1 LSANSTGASP
11 VEPGAAAPTID
22 KIWAAFA
29 QVEVAEKLADWR
41 IAGVYLWPILRDR
54 LMREIAENLGLY
66 ERRPAVDRVHDI
78 AEQRGLRVTE
88 FVIKPSQ
95 YAVVPFLRRNASG
108 IDPFSAGIVAALRDE
123 QTGTAESAFGEVSL
137 PPHGIE
143 PLIFGMGA
151 DDLGSGRPQ
160 VELLEQQF
168 LHAHNLQAKV
178 AIAPFVLPQLGGA
191 KHIAKYARV
200 IKALESE
207 LAPEAPLVL
216 STESRLDQADSSQ
229 TPVSG
234 SIVGRFRVFP
244 RWLLVEFTA
253 QRIGWKR
260 LFKKAGVRKLFI
272 VNAWKRALI
281 AGAQD
286 AGVWVVEPQ
295 HGLLSSKHPL
305 LSWPGRQSVAYL
317 PNELYV
323 WGQCWAAETDLPSG
337 LRATIVGEPAHLTAA
352 RAAASTAASSSG
364 AASTTTETPSA
375 NVGPHR
381 DFARAGSVLFVSQ
394 VQQTTRLFDIAL
406 RAAEANPSK
415 NFVVKPHPQE
425 NAEQFRQ
432 HLRDLGRRLPANLRF
447 VDLSE
452 PALNLVARSE
462 FVVGVHSMA
471 LVEALALGAKVIAVQ
486 LEGWQNI
493 EAIAKRGDLTLASQ
507 NTDLVAELASAK
519 VARDP
524 EYYFAQQLEASAFGQ
539 LVRQERP

>member
-1 LSANSTGASP
+1 MSANSTGASP
-11 VEPGAAAPTID
+11 VEPGAAAPSID
-22 KIWAAFA
+22 KIWTAFA
-29 QVEVAEKLADWR
+29 QVEAAEKLADWR

-54 LMREIAENLGLY
+54 LMREIAENLGVY
-66 ERRPAVDRVHDI
+66 ERRPAGDRVTEL
-78 AEQRGLRVTE
+78 AASSGLNVSE
-88 FVIKPSQ
+88 FVIKPSK
-95 YAVVPFLRRNASG
+95 YAIVPFLRRDASG
-108 IDPFSAGIVAALRDE
+108 NDPFSAGIVEALND
-123 QTGTAESAFGEVSL
+123 
-137 PPHGIE
+137 

-160 VELLEQQF
+160 VELLEQHF
-168 LHAHNLQAKV
+168 VAAHGLQAKLS
-178 AIAPFVLPQLGGA
+178 IAPFVLPQLGGA
-191 KHIAKYARV
+191 KHLAKYDRV
-200 IKALESE
+200 IKVLEAE
-207 LAPEAPLVL
+207 FG
-216 STESRLDQADSSQ
+216 
-229 TPVSG
+229 PV
-234 SIVGRFRVFP
+234 VGRFRAFP

-253 QRIGWKR
+253 QRIGWAK

-305 LSWPGRQSVAYL
+305 LSWPGRESVAYL

-337 LRATIVGEPAHLTAA
+337 VRTSIVGEPAHLTAA
-352 RAAASTAASSSG
+352 RDSATASIAHTESLT
-364 AASTTTETPSA
+364 STP
-375 NVGPHR
+375 GPHP

-406 RAAEANPSK
+406 RAADANPSK

-432 HLRDLGRRLPANLRF
+432 HLRELGRRLPANLRF

-493 EAIAKRGDLTLASQ
+493 EAIAKRGDLTLASP
-507 NTDLVAELASAK
+507 NTDLVAELASAQ

-524 EYYFAQQLEASAFGQ
+524 EYYFAQPLEREAFAQ
-539 LVRQERP
+539 LVLQERP

>member
-1 LSANSTGASP
+1 LSAT
-11 VEPGAAAPTID
+11 APSID
-22 KIWAAFA
+22 KIWAAFGR
-29 QVEVAEKLADWR
+29 VEAAEKLADWR
-41 IAGVYLWPILRDR
+41 IGGVYLWPILRDR

-66 ERRPAVDRVHDI
+66 ERRPAVDRVHEI

-88 FVIKPSQ
+88 FVIKPSKF
-95 YAVVPFLRRNASG
+95 AVVPFLRRNASG

-168 LHAHNLQAKV
+168 LHAHNLQAKI

-200 IKALESE
+200 IKALESD

-216 STESRLDQADSSQ
+216 STEAPLVLTTEARLDQADSWQ
-229 TPVSG
+229 TPIFG
-234 SIVGRFRVFP
+234 SIVGRFRTFP

-352 RAAASTAASSSG
+352 RAAANALIAHAESA
-364 AASTTTETPSA
+364 TPTP
-375 NVGPHR
+375 GPHP

-432 HLRDLGRRLPANLRF
+432 HLRDLGLRLPANLRF
-447 VDLSE
+447 VDLRE

>member
-1 LSANSTGASP
+1 
-11 VEPGAAAPTID
+11 
-22 KIWAAFA
+22 
-29 QVEVAEKLADWR
+29 
-41 IAGVYLWPILRDR
+41 
-54 LMREIAENLGLY
+54 
-66 ERRPAVDRVHDI
+66 
-78 AEQRGLRVTE
+78 
-88 FVIKPSQ
+88 
-95 YAVVPFLRRNASG
+95 
-108 IDPFSAGIVAALRDE
+108 
-123 QTGTAESAFGEVSL
+123 
-137 PPHGIE
+137 
-143 PLIFGMGA
+143 
-151 DDLGSGRPQ
+151 
-160 VELLEQQF
+160 
-168 LHAHNLQAKV
+168 LQAKLS
-178 AIAPFVLPQLGGA
+178 IAPFVLPQLGGA
-191 KHIAKYARV
+191 KHLAKYARV

-207 LAPEAPLVL
+207 F
-216 STESRLDQADSSQ
+216 
-229 TPVSG
+229 G
-234 SIVGRFRVFP
+234 SVAGRFRAFP

-253 QRIGWKR
+253 QRIGWAK

-305 LSWPGRQSVAYL
+305 LSWPGRESVAYL

-337 LRATIVGEPAHLTAA
+337 VRTSIVGEPAHLTAA
-352 RAAASTAASSSG
+352 RASAAQNASPTST
-364 AASTTTETPSA
+364 P
-375 NVGPHR
+375 GPHP

-406 RAAEANPSK
+406 RAADANPSK

-432 HLRDLGRRLPANLRF
+432 HLRELGRRLPANLRF

-471 LVEALALGAKVIAVQ
+471 LVEALVLGAKVIAVQ

-493 EAIAKRGDLTLASQ
+493 EAIAKRGDLTLASP
-507 NTDLVAELASAK
+507 NTDLVAELASAQ

-524 EYYFAQQLEASAFGQ
+524 EYYFAQPLEREAFAQ
-539 LVRQERP
+539 LVLQERP

>member
-1 LSANSTGASP
+1 MSANSTGASP

-29 QVEVAEKLADWR
+29 QVEAAEKLADWR

-54 LMREIAENLGLY
+54 LMREIAENLGVY
-66 ERRPAVDRVHDI
+66 ERRPAGNRVADL
-78 AEQRGLRVTE
+78 AASSGLNVSE
-88 FVIKPSQ
+88 FVIKPSK
-95 YAVVPFLRRNASG
+95 YAIVPFLRRDASG
-108 IDPFSAGIVAALRDE
+108 NDPFSAGIVAAIRGED
-123 QTGTAESAFGEVSL
+123 SADSSQGSGETSL
-137 PPHGIE
+137 PPHGVE

-160 VELLEQQF
+160 VELLERHF
-168 LHAHNLQAKV
+168 VAAHGLQAKLS
-178 AIAPFVLPQLGGA
+178 IAPFVLPQLGGA
-191 KHIAKYARV
+191 KHLAKYARV

-207 LAPEAPLVL
+207 F
-216 STESRLDQADSSQ
+216 
-229 TPVSG
+229 G
-234 SIVGRFRVFP
+234 SVAGRFRAFP

-253 QRIGWKR
+253 QRIGWAK

-305 LSWPGRQSVAYL
+305 LSWPGRESVSYL

-323 WGQCWAAETDLPSG
+323 WGHCWAAETDLPSG
-337 LRATIVGEPAHLTAA
+337 VRTSIVGEPAHLTAA
-352 RAAASTAASSSG
+352 RASATDLIAHAESHTST
-364 AASTTTETPSA
+364 P
-375 NVGPHR
+375 GPHP
-381 DFARAGSVLFVSQ
+381 DFTRAGSVLFVSQ

-406 RAAEANPSK
+406 RAADANPSK

-432 HLRDLGRRLPANLRF
+432 HLRELGRRLPANLRF

-493 EAIAKRGDLTLASQ
+493 EAIAKRGDLTLASP
-507 NTDLVAELASAK
+507 NTDLVAELASAG

-524 EYYFAQQLEASAFGQ
+524 EYYFAQPLEREALAR
-539 LVRQERP
+539 LVLQERPQ

>member
-1 LSANSTGASP
+1 
-11 VEPGAAAPTID
+11 
-22 KIWAAFA
+22 
-29 QVEVAEKLADWR
+29 
-41 IAGVYLWPILRDR
+41 VYLWPILRDR
-54 LMREIAENLGLY
+54 LMREIAENLGVY
-66 ERRPAVDRVHDI
+66 ERRPAGDRVVDL
-78 AEQRGLRVTE
+78 AASSGLNVSE
-88 FVIKPSQ
+88 FVIKPSK
-95 YAVVPFLRRNASG
+95 YAVVPFLRRDALGN
-108 IDPFSAGIVAALRDE
+108 DPFSTSIVSALE
-123 QTGTAESAFGEVSL
+123 N
-137 PPHGIE
+137 

-160 VELLEQQF
+160 VELLEQHF
-168 LHAHNLQAKV
+168 LAAHGLQAKL

-191 KHIAKYARV
+191 KHLAKYARV
-200 IKALESE
+200 IKALESS
-207 LAPEAPLVL
+207 LAPANL
-216 STESRLDQADSSQ
+216 LDHADSSQ
-229 TPVSG
+229 TPVLD
-234 SIVGRFRVFP
+234 SIVGRFRAFP

-253 QRIGWKR
+253 QRIGWAK

-295 HGLLSSKHPL
+295 HGLLSNRHPL
-305 LSWPGRQSVAYL
+305 LSWPGRSSVAYL

-323 WGQCWAAETDLPSG
+323 WGQCWAAETDLPSHV
-337 LRATIVGEPAHLTAA
+337 RSSIVGEPAHLAAA
-352 RAAASTAASSSG
+352 RASAAASSANAEAGPNHEANS
-364 AASTTTETPSA
+364 PSEA
-375 NVGPHR
+375 GPHP

-406 RAAEANPSK
+406 RAADANPGK

-432 HLRDLGRRLPANLRF
+432 HLRELGRRLPANLRF

-493 EAIAKRGDLTLASQ
+493 EAIAKRGDLTLASP
-507 NTDLVAELASAK
+507 NTDLVAELASAQ

-524 EYYFAQQLEASAFGQ
+524 EYYFAQQLEASAFAQ

>member
-1 LSANSTGASP
+1 MSAQRPFLSVNSTGASP
-11 VEPGAAAPTID
+11 VEPGAAAPSFTSSGQAPTID
-22 KIWAAFA
+22 SIWAAFA
-29 QVEVAEKLADWR
+29 QVEAAENLADWR

-54 LMREIAENLGLY
+54 LMREIAENLGVY
-66 ERRPAVDRVHDI
+66 ERRPTGDRVVDL
-78 AEQRGLRVTE
+78 AASSGLNVSE
-88 FVIKPSQ
+88 FVIKPSK
-95 YAVVPFLRRNASG
+95 YAVVPFLRRDAAGN
-108 IDPFSAGIVAALRDE
+108 DPFSAGIVEAIRGNE
-123 QTGTAESAFGEVSL
+123 
-137 PPHGIE
+137 E

-160 VELLEQQF
+160 VELLEQHF
-168 LHAHNLQAKV
+168 LASHGLQAKL

-191 KHIAKYARV
+191 KHLAKYARV
-200 IKALESE
+200 IKALEAA
-207 LAPEAPLVL
+207 LAPTSPESQLVT
-216 STESRLDQADSSQ
+216 SA
-229 TPVSG
+229 
-234 SIVGRFRVFP
+234 SIAGRFRAFP

-253 QRIGWKR
+253 QRIGWAK

-295 HGLLSSKHPL
+295 HGLLSNRHPL
-305 LSWPGRQSVAYL
+305 LSWPGRRSVAYL

-337 LRATIVGEPAHLTAA
+337 VRTSIVGEPAHLAAA
-352 RAAASTAASSSG
+352 RASAAASSAHAG
-364 AASTTTETPSA
+364 AGPNHDNNAPAEA
-375 NVGPHR
+375 GPHP

-406 RAAEANPSK
+406 RAADANPAK

-432 HLRDLGRRLPANLRF
+432 HLRELGRRLPANLRF

-452 PALNLVARSE
+452 PALNLAARSE

-493 EAIAKRGDLTLASQ
+493 EAIAKRGDLTLASP
-507 NTDLVAELASAK
+507 NTDLVAELASAQ

-524 EYYFAQQLEASAFGQ
+524 EYYFAQQLEASAFAQ

>member
-1 LSANSTGASP
+1 MSAKSTGASP
-11 VEPGAAAPTID
+11 VEPGAAAPTSADASSATAPSID
-22 KIWAAFA
+22 SIWQAFA
-29 QVEVAEKLADWR
+29 RVEAAEKLADWR
-41 IAGVYLWPILRDR
+41 IGGVYLWPILRDR

-66 ERRPAVDRVHDI
+66 ERRPAVDRVHEI

-88 FVIKPSQ
+88 FVIRPSQ

-108 IDPFSAGIVAALRDE
+108 IDPFSAGIVDALRDE

-168 LHAHNLQAKV
+168 LHAHNLQAKL

-200 IKALESE
+200 IKALESK
-207 LAPEAPLVL
+207 LAQPAL
-216 STESRLDQADSSQ
+216 LDHADSSQ
-229 TPVSG
+229 TPVLG
-234 SIVGRFRVFP
+234 SIVGRFRAFP

-305 LSWPGRQSVAYL
+305 LSWPGRDSVAYL

-323 WGQCWAAETDLPSG
+323 WGKCWAAESDLPTG
-337 LRATIVGEPAHLTAA
+337 LRATIVGEPAHLAAA
-352 RAAASTAASSSG
+352 RA
-364 AASTTTETPSA
+364 SA
-375 NVGPHR
+375 NALIAHAESGTPTPGPHP

-493 EAIAKRGDLTLASQ
+493 EAIAKRGDLTLASP
-507 NTDLVAELASAK
+507 NTDLVAELASAG

>member
-1 LSANSTGASP
+1 MSANSTGASP
-11 VEPGAAAPTID
+11 VEPGAAAPSLTTSGDAPSID
-22 KIWAAFA
+22 SIWTAFA
-29 QVEVAEKLADWR
+29 HVEAAEKLADWR

-54 LMREIAENLGLY
+54 LMREIAENLGVY
-66 ERRPAVDRVHDI
+66 ERRPAGDRVADL
-78 AEQRGLRVTE
+78 AASSGLNVSE
-88 FVIKPSQ
+88 FVIKPSK
-95 YAVVPFLRRNASG
+95 YAVVPFLRRDASG
-108 IDPFSAGIVAALRDE
+108 NDPFSAGIVAAIRGEDSASSS
-123 QTGTAESAFGEVSL
+123 QATGETSL
-137 PPHGIE
+137 PPHGVE

-160 VELLEQQF
+160 VELLEQHF
-168 LHAHNLQAKV
+168 LAAHGLQAKLS
-178 AIAPFVLPQLGGA
+178 IAPFVLPQLGGA
-191 KHIAKYARV
+191 KHLAKYARV

-207 LAPEAPLVL
+207 F
-216 STESRLDQADSSQ
+216 
-229 TPVSG
+229 G
-234 SIVGRFRVFP
+234 SVAGRFRAFP

-253 QRIGWKR
+253 QRIGWAK

-305 LSWPGRQSVAYL
+305 LSWPGRESVAYL

-337 LRATIVGEPAHLTAA
+337 VRTSIVGEPAHLTAA
-352 RAAASTAASSSG
+352 RASATDLIAHAESPTST
-364 AASTTTETPSA
+364 P
-375 NVGPHR
+375 GPHP

-406 RAAEANPSK
+406 RAADANPSK

-432 HLRDLGRRLPANLRF
+432 HLRELGRRLPANLRF

-493 EAIAKRGDLTLASQ
+493 EAIAKRGDLTLASP
-507 NTDLVAELASAK
+507 NTDLVAELASAQ

-524 EYYFAQQLEASAFGQ
+524 EYYFAQPLEREAFAQ
-539 LVRQERP
+539 LVLQERP

>member
-1 LSANSTGASP
+1 MQRLFLSANSTGASP
-11 VEPGAAAPTID
+11 VEPGAAAPTSSADASSATAPSID
-22 KIWAAFA
+22 SIWQAFA
-29 QVEVAEKLADWR
+29 RVEAAEKLADWR
-41 IAGVYLWPILRDR
+41 IGGVYLWPILRDR
-54 LMREIAENLGLY
+54 LMREIAENLGVY
-66 ERRPAVDRVHDI
+66 ERRPAGDRVADL
-78 AEQRGLRVTE
+78 AASSGLNVSE
-88 FVIKPSQ
+88 FVIKPSK
-95 YAVVPFLRRNASG
+95 YAIVPFLRRDASG
-108 IDPFSAGIVAALRDE
+108 NDPFSAAIVEALN
-123 QTGTAESAFGEVSL
+123 
-137 PPHGIE
+137 E

-160 VELLEQQF
+160 VELLEQHF
-168 LHAHNLQAKV
+168 LAAHGLQAKL

-191 KHIAKYARV
+191 KHLAKYARV

-207 LAPEAPLVL
+207 LAQPAL
-216 STESRLDQADSSQ
+216 LDHADSSQ

-234 SIVGRFRVFP
+234 SIVGRFRAFP

-253 QRIGWKR
+253 QRIGWAK

-305 LSWPGRQSVAYL
+305 LSWPGRDSVAYL

-323 WGQCWAAETDLPSG
+323 WGKCWAAETDLPSSV
-337 LRATIVGEPAHLTAA
+337 RTSIVGESAHLTAA
-352 RAAASTAASSSG
+352 RAAASTADSSSS
-364 AASTTTETPSA
+364 AASTTTETPSGT
-375 NVGPHR
+375 VGPHP

-415 NFVVKPHPQE
+415 NFVIKPHPQE

-493 EAIAKRGDLTLASQ
+493 EAIAKRGDLTLASP
-507 NTDLVAELASAK
+507 NTDLVAELASAG

-524 EYYFAQQLEASAFGQ
+524 EYYFAQQLEATAFAQ